1 MPFCTN
7 CGTSVT
13 AEMAFCPGCGAR
25 LAAASAQIV
34 PAAQTAEPVYTDA
47 QYAASG

>member
-13 AEMAFCPGCGAR
+13 AEMAFCHGCGAR
-25 LAAASAQIV
+25 LAAA
-34 PAAQTAEPVYTDA
+34 PEAAI
-47 QYAASG
+47 